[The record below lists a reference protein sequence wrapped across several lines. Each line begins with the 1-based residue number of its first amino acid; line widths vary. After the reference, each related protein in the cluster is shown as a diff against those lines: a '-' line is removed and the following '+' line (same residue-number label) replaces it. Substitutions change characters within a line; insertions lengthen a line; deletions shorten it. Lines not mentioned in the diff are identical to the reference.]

1 MQLEEGY
8 VQTLIQYSSGT
19 KHTFHS
25 VYSSSSPIFT
35 FPNVILRQL
44 IHHSLH
50 CCLEAAFLQFAL
62 PDDDDVPAHRFKLGI
77 MLLVIGDVPVKFL
90 LPEIR
95 VGPRSRRILAER
107 MPVPE
112 AAVDKDGCSVF
123 LQDDVRLAGE
133 RGNVLPVA
141 ETVPE
146 KILPH
151 LNFYGSVFPFNAAHV
166 PTAVF

>member
-1 MQLEEGY
+1 ML
-8 VQTLIQYSSGT
+8 
-19 KHTFHS
+19 
-25 VYSSSSPIFT
+25 P
-35 FPNVILRQL
+35 VI
-44 IHHSLH
+44 
-50 CCLEAAFLQFAL
+50 CN
-62 PDDDDVPAHRFKLGI
+62 
-77 MLLVIGDVPVKFL
+77 VPVKLL

-95 VGPRSRRILAER
+95 VRFGHRRISAER

-112 AAVDKDGCSVF
+112 AAVDEDGCSVF